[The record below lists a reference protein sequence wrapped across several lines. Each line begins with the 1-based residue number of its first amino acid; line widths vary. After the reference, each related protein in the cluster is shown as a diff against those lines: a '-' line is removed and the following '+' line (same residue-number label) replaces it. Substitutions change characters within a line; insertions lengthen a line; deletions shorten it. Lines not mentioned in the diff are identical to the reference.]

1 MGFGDIG
8 KAVDEMSQITSAK
21 NAIRQWLLRKNQPLL
36 SNITS
41 ATTRPSAIQE
51 EPLPPEIEN
60 ILEGLSDVAKQKILQ
75 SSP

>member
-1 MGFGDIG
+1 MQTF
-8 KAVDEMSQITSAK
+8 
-21 NAIRQWLLRKNQPLL
+21 
-36 SNITS
+36 NITS

-51 EPLPPEIEN
+51 EPLPPEIKN